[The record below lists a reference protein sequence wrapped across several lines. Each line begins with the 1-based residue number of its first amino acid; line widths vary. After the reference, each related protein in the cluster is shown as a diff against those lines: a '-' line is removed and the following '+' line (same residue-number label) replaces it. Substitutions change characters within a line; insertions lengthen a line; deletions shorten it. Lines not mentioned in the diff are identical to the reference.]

1 MSKFVAPFF
10 WKGVLIF
17 IGILLT
23 LYIGACLFLYSL
35 QTRLIFF
42 PPSEIT
48 TTPAQVNL
56 PYEEVWL
63 PVSTG
68 KIHGWWIP
76 ASNPKAPVLLY
87 FHGNGSNIGD
97 CVNRALRFHQIGLS
111 VMLIDYRGYGKSS
124 GPFPNESLVYED
136 ARTAL
141 NYLVETRKIASQ
153 NIFLFGESLGGAIA
167 IETAVQHPNLAGII
181 VESTF
186 TSIRAVIDEEKLYPI
201 FPIDLILT
209 QRFNSLAKIRLLKV
223 PILIIHG
230 TGDETIPAK
239 MSQQLYDAAPEPKQ
253 LLLVPE
259 ADHNNVALVGGIEY
273 LQTIEAFI
281 KEVRDRQ

>member
-1 MSKFVAPFF
+1 MFVSVFSANE
-10 WKGVLIF
+10 IN
-17 IGILLT
+17 
-23 LYIGACLFLYSL
+23 
-35 QTRLIFF
+35 FF
-42 PPSEIT
+42 PPSDLIA
-48 TTPAQVNL
+48 TPSQVNL
-56 PYEEVWL
+56 RYEEVWL

-76 ASNPKAPVLLY
+76 TSNSEAPVILY

-136 ARTAL
+136 AKTAF
-141 NYLVETRKIASQ
+141 NYLTQTRKIAPQ

-167 IETAVQHPNLAGII
+167 IETAVRYPNIAGII

-186 TSIRAVIDEEKLYPI
+186 TSIRAVIDEEKLYPL

-209 QRFNSLAKIRLLKV
+209 QRFDSLSKMRSLKV
-223 PILIIHG
+223 PILFFHG
-230 TGDETIPAK
+230 IADKTIPAK
-239 MSQQLYDAAPEPKQ
+239 MSQQLYNAAPEPKQ

-273 LQTIEAFI
+273 LQTIETFI
-281 KEVRDRQ
+281 KQVRHRQ